1 LNGEFDVGG
10 LAGVVG
16 VVLDPAVLEPEP
28 VELPNAL
35 GELDPMLEDDDAVA
49 TPPPRMFDFAYSI
62 SIFGS

>member
-16 VVLDPAVLEPEP
+16 VVPEPEVLEPEP

-35 GELDPMLEDDDAVA
+35 GELDPMLDDDAVA
-49 TPPPRMFDFAYSI
+49 TPPPRMLDFAYSI